1 MMAMRDIQPAIFNG
15 DEDANANSGVN
26 AMPNTASCTAMR
38 VAEDKMR
45 EDCAFS
51 PKSFRRSAVMMM
63 VESDDVSCVG
73 LSDAVDIDV

>member
-1 MMAMRDIQPAIFNG
+1 
-15 DEDANANSGVN
+15 
-26 AMPNTASCTAMR
+26 MR

-73 LSDAVDIDV
+73 LSDAVDIDVRIDDVRNEFIGNADSRVDAAASTRRSA